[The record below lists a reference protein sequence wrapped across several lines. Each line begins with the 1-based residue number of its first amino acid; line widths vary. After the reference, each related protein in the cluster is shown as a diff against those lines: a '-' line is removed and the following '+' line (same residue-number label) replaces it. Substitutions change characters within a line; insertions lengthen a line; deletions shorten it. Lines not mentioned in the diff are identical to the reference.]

1 MKFPKEYLEE
11 IKQRIKV
18 SDIVG
23 ASVQL
28 KRRGREFIGLSPFSK
43 EKSPSF
49 TINDEKGFYHCFSSG
64 EHGNIFDFLVKVE
77 KLNFGDAVR
86 KLAAK
91 AGMPAFKFTKENIEV
106 ENKRKKYDEILTIAL
121 QHYQKNFSEND
132 SVKKY
137 AHGRGLTQEILSTF
151 KIGYSGE
158 YGLNVSLFSGF
169 NQKELIESG
178 VFFHDEKNNKL
189 IDRFKNRL
197 IFPIFDY
204 NNKVIGFGGR
214 ALSQNYLAKYINSP
228 ETEFFKKGFNLYNL
242 NNAKNENKQSGIVF
256 VVEGYMDAISL
267 YQAGFKNVVAT
278 LGTAMTESHLNLVW
292 RYFNDPVVCFD
303 GDRSGQ
309 NAAHKISEKLIAYMK
324 PNYSLSFLILPNGFD
339 PDSFVR
345 KNGRNNF
352 ESLLDQKIDI
362 GNFIFENNLQDLQSE
377 QPEER
382 AGFEKK
388 IMDLCLLIQDSTV
401 KKHYISFFKN
411 KIFEQFSSR
420 KAKNLKP
427 LNKTKELTRK
437 ITRYSSFELKEFSLM
452 YFFLN
457 NIQILKNQ
465 SEKLSIINFHNKN
478 LEELKKVLINILE
491 KIETFKE
498 FNLLKHLEENN
509 FGPIIKDINE
519 FSSIKGISENLNEE
533 KFDNFLNDLIEQ
545 VNNLKLE
552 SKLKDAEE
560 SLSKNMNEAQ
570 YNELLSLKD
579 QIVASKKV

>member
-121 QHYQKNFSEND
+121 QNYQKNFFENQF
-132 SVKKY
+132 VKKY
-137 AHGRGLTQEILSTF
+137 ALDRGLTEEILSIF

-158 YGLNVSLFSGF
+158 YGLNVSLFSNF

-214 ALSQNYLAKYINSP
+214 ALGQNYLAKYINSP

-242 NNAKNENKQSGIVF
+242 NNAKSENKQSGIIF

-309 NAAHKISEKLIAYMK
+309 NAAQKISEKLIAFMK
-324 PNYSLSFLILPNGFD
+324 PGYSLSFLILPNGFD
-339 PDSFVR
+339 PDSFIR
-345 KNGRNNF
+345 KNGKNNF

-362 GNFIFENNLQDLQSE
+362 GNFIFENNLQNLQST

-388 IMDLCLLIQDSTV
+388 LIDTCLLIQDSTV
-401 KKHYISFFKN
+401 KKYYVSFFKN
-411 KIFEQFSSR
+411 KIFEQFSN
-420 KAKNLKP
+420 KKNKNIKP

-452 YFFLN
+452 YLFLN
-457 NIQILKNQ
+457 NFAILRNQ
-465 SEKLSIINFHNKN
+465 FEKVSLINFHNKN
-478 LEELKKVLINILE
+478 LEELRKVLINILG
-491 KIETFKE
+491 KVQTFKD
-498 FNLLKHLEENN
+498 FNLLKYLEENN
-509 FGPIIKDINE
+509 FGQVIKDINE
-519 FSSIKGISENLNEE
+519 FSSIKGISENLNDE
-533 KFDNFLNDLIEQ
+533 KFDNFLKDLIEQ
-545 VNNLKLE
+545 VNNLKLQ
-552 SKLKDAEE
+552 SKLQDAEE
-560 SLSKNMNEAQ
+560 SLSKNMNEAH

>member
-11 IKQRIKV
+11 IKQRVKV
-18 SDIVG
+18 SDVVG
-23 ASVQL
+23 ATVQL
-28 KRRGREFIGLSPFSK
+28 KRRGKEFVGLSPFST
-43 EKSPSF
+43 EKTPSF

-121 QHYQKNFSEND
+121 QNYQKNFFENQF
-132 SVKKY
+132 VKKY
-137 AHGRGLTQEILSTF
+137 ALDRGLTEEILSIF

-158 YGLNVSLFSGF
+158 YGLNVSLFSNF

-214 ALSQNYLAKYINSP
+214 ALGQNYLAKYINSP

-242 NNAKNENKQSGIVF
+242 NNAKSENKQSGIIF

-267 YQAGFKNVVAT
+267 YQSGFKNVVAT

-309 NAAHKISEKLIAYMK
+309 NAAQKISEKLIAFMK
-324 PNYSLSFLILPNGFD
+324 PGYSLSFLILPNGFD
-339 PDSFVR
+339 PDSFIR
-345 KNGRNNF
+345 KNGKNNF

-362 GNFIFENNLQDLQSE
+362 GNFIFENNLQNLQST

-388 IMDLCLLIQDSTV
+388 LIDTCLLIQDSTV
-401 KKHYISFFKN
+401 KKYYVSFFKN
-411 KIFEQFSSR
+411 KIFEQFSNR
-420 KAKNLKP
+420 KNKNIKP

-452 YFFLN
+452 YLFLN
-457 NIQILKNQ
+457 NFAILRNQ
-465 SEKLSIINFHNKN
+465 FEKVSLINFHNKN
-478 LEELKKVLINILE
+478 LEELRKVLINILG
-491 KIETFKE
+491 KIQTFKD

-509 FGPIIKDINE
+509 FGQVIKDINE
-519 FSSIKGISENLNEE
+519 FSSIKGISENLNDE
-533 KFDNFLNDLIEQ
+533 KFDNFLKDLIEQ
-545 VNNLKLE
+545 VNNLKLQ
-552 SKLKDAEE
+552 SKLHDAEE
-560 SLSKNMNEAQ
+560 SLSKNMNEAH

>member
-11 IKQRIKV
+11 IKQRVKV
-18 SDIVG
+18 SDVVG
-23 ASVQL
+23 AAVQL
-28 KRRGREFIGLSPFSK
+28 KRRGKEFVGLSPFST
-43 EKSPSF
+43 EKTPSF

-121 QHYQKNFSEND
+121 QNYQKNFFENQF
-132 SVKKY
+132 VKKY
-137 AHGRGLTQEILSTF
+137 ALDRGLTEEILSIF

-158 YGLNVSLFSGF
+158 YGLNVSLFSNF

-214 ALSQNYLAKYINSP
+214 ALGQNYLAKYINSP

-242 NNAKNENKQSGIVF
+242 NNAKSENKQSGIIF

-309 NAAHKISEKLIAYMK
+309 NAAQKISEKLIAFMK
-324 PNYSLSFLILPNGFD
+324 PGYSLSFLILPNGFD
-339 PDSFVR
+339 PDSFIR
-345 KNGRNNF
+345 KNGKNNF

-362 GNFIFENNLQDLQSE
+362 GNFIFENNLQNLQST

-388 IMDLCLLIQDSTV
+388 LIDTCVLIQDSTV
-401 KKHYISFFKN
+401 KKYYISFFKN
-411 KIFEQFSSR
+411 KIFEQFSNR
-420 KAKNLKP
+420 KNKNIKP

-452 YFFLN
+452 YLFLN
-457 NIQILKNQ
+457 NFVILRNHFDKV
-465 SEKLSIINFHNKN
+465 SLINFHNKN
-478 LEELKKVLINILE
+478 LEELRKVLINILG
-491 KIETFKE
+491 KIQTFKD

-509 FGPIIKDINE
+509 FGQVIKDINE
-519 FSSIKGISENLNEE
+519 FSSIKGISENLNDE
-533 KFDNFLNDLIEQ
+533 KFDNFLKDLIEQ
-545 VNNLKLE
+545 VNNLKLQ
-552 SKLKDAEE
+552 SKLHDAEE
-560 SLSKNMNEAQ
+560 SLSKNMNEAH

>member
-11 IKQRIKV
+11 IKQRVKV
-18 SDIVG
+18 SDVVG
-23 ASVQL
+23 AAVQL
-28 KRRGREFIGLSPFSK
+28 KRRGKEFVGLSPFST
-43 EKSPSF
+43 EKTPSF

-121 QHYQKNFSEND
+121 QNYQKNFFENQF
-132 SVKKY
+132 VKKY
-137 AHGRGLTQEILSTF
+137 ALDRGLTEEILSIF

-158 YGLNVSLFSGF
+158 YGLNVSLFSNF

-214 ALSQNYLAKYINSP
+214 ALGQNYLAKYINSP

-242 NNAKNENKQSGIVF
+242 NNAKSENKQSGIIF

-309 NAAHKISEKLIAYMK
+309 NAAQKISEKLIAFMK
-324 PNYSLSFLILPNGFD
+324 PGYSLSFLILPNGFD
-339 PDSFVR
+339 PDSFIR
-345 KNGRNNF
+345 KNGKNNF

-362 GNFIFENNLQDLQSE
+362 GNFIFENNLQNLQST

-388 IMDLCLLIQDSTV
+388 LIDTCLLIQDSTV
-401 KKHYISFFKN
+401 KKYYVSFFKN
-411 KIFEQFSSR
+411 KIFEQFSNR
-420 KAKNLKP
+420 KNKNIKP

-452 YFFLN
+452 YLFLN
-457 NIQILKNQ
+457 NFAILRNQ
-465 SEKLSIINFHNKN
+465 FEKVSLINFHNKN
-478 LEELKKVLINILE
+478 LEELRKVLINILG
-491 KIETFKE
+491 KIQTFKD

-509 FGPIIKDINE
+509 FGQVIKDINE
-519 FSSIKGISENLNEE
+519 FSSIKGISENLNDE
-533 KFDNFLNDLIEQ
+533 KFDNFLKDLIEQ
-545 VNNLKLE
+545 VNNLKLQ
-552 SKLKDAEE
+552 SKLHDAEE
-560 SLSKNMNEAQ
+560 SLSKNMNEAH

>member
-28 KRRGREFIGLSPFSK
+28 KRRGREFVGLSPFSK
-43 EKSPSF
+43 EKTPSF

-158 YGLNVSLFSGF
+158 YGLNVSMFSGF

-362 GNFIFENNLQDLQSE
+362 GNFIFENNLQELQSE

-452 YFFLN
+452 YLFLN

-509 FGPIIKDINE
+509 FGQIIKDINE

>member
-23 ASVQL
+23 ATVQL
-28 KRRGREFIGLSPFSK
+28 KRRGREYVGLSPFSK
-43 EKSPSF
+43 EKTPSF

-106 ENKRKKYDEILTIAL
+106 ENKRKKYDEILTVAL
-121 QHYQKNFSEND
+121 QNYQKNFSENE
-132 SVKKY
+132 SVRKY
-137 AHGRGLTQEILSTF
+137 ALSRGLTQEILSFF

-158 YGLNVSLFSGF
+158 YGLNLSLFGNF

-178 VFFHDEKNNKL
+178 IFFYDEKNNKL

-242 NNAKNENKQSGIVF
+242 NNAKNQNKQSGIVF
-256 VVEGYMDAISL
+256 VVEGYMDVISL

-278 LGTAMTESHLNLVW
+278 LGTAMTESHLNLIW
-292 RYFNDPVVCFD
+292 RYFNDPIVCFD

-345 KNGRNNF
+345 KNGKNAF

-362 GNFIFENNLQDLQSE
+362 GNFIFENNLQDLKSAL
-377 QPEER
+377 PEER

-401 KKHYISFFKN
+401 KKHYVSFFKN
-411 KIFEQFSSR
+411 KIFEQFSNR
-420 KAKNLKP
+420 KIKNLKP

-452 YFFLN
+452 YLFLN

-465 SEKLSIINFHNKN
+465 SKKFSLINFHNKN
-478 LEELKKVLINILE
+478 LEELKKVLLNILE

-509 FGPIIKDINE
+509 FGQIINDINE

-533 KFDNFLNDLIEQ
+533 KFDNFLEDLIEQ

>member
-28 KRRGREFIGLSPFSK
+28 KRRGREFVGLSPFSK
-43 EKSPSF
+43 EKTPSF

-420 KAKNLKP
+420 KVKNLKP

>member
-28 KRRGREFIGLSPFSK
+28 KRRGREFVGLSPFSK
-43 EKSPSF
+43 EKTPSF

-178 VFFHDEKNNKL
+178 LFFHDEKNNKL

-309 NAAHKISEKLIAYMK
+309 NAAHKISEKLIAHMK

>member
-23 ASVQL
+23 ATVQL
-28 KRRGREFIGLSPFSK
+28 KRRGREYVGLSPFSK
-43 EKSPSF
+43 EKTPSF

-121 QHYQKNFSEND
+121 QNYQKNFSENE
-132 SVKKY
+132 SVRKY
-137 AHGRGLTQEILSTF
+137 ALSRGLKQEILSFF

-158 YGLNVSLFSGF
+158 YGLNLSLFGNF

-178 VFFHDEKNNKL
+178 IFFYDEKNNKL

-242 NNAKNENKQSGIVF
+242 NNAKNQNKQNGIVF

-278 LGTAMTESHLNLVW
+278 LGTAMTESHLNLIW
-292 RYFNDPVVCFD
+292 RYFNDPIVCFD

-345 KNGRNNF
+345 KNGKNAF

-362 GNFIFENNLQDLQSE
+362 GNFIFENNLQDLKSAL
-377 QPEER
+377 PEER

-401 KKHYISFFKN
+401 KKHYVSFFKN
-411 KIFEQFSSR
+411 KIFEQFSNR
-420 KAKNLKP
+420 KIKNLKP

-452 YFFLN
+452 YLFLN

-465 SEKLSIINFHNKN
+465 SKKFSLINFHNKN
-478 LEELKKVLINILE
+478 LEELKKVLLNILE

-498 FNLLKHLEENN
+498 FNLLKHLEDNN
-509 FGPIIKDINE
+509 FSQIIDDINE

-533 KFDNFLNDLIEQ
+533 KFDNFLEDLIEQ

>member
-28 KRRGREFIGLSPFSK
+28 KRRGREFVGLSPFSK
-43 EKSPSF
+43 EKTPSF

-411 KIFEQFSSR
+411 KILEQFSS
-420 KAKNLKP
+420 KKTKNLKP

-509 FGPIIKDINE
+509 FGQIIKDINE

>member
-23 ASVQL
+23 ATVQL
-28 KRRGREFIGLSPFSK
+28 KRRGREYVGLSPFSK
-43 EKSPSF
+43 EKTPSF

-121 QHYQKNFSEND
+121 QNYQKNFSENE
-132 SVKKY
+132 SVRKY
-137 AHGRGLTQEILSTF
+137 ALSRGLTQEILSFF

-158 YGLNVSLFSGF
+158 YGLNLSLFGNF

-178 VFFHDEKNNKL
+178 IFFYDEKNNKL

-242 NNAKNENKQSGIVF
+242 NNAKNQNKQSGIVF
-256 VVEGYMDAISL
+256 VVEGYMDVISL

-278 LGTAMTESHLNLVW
+278 LGTAMTESHLNLIW
-292 RYFNDPVVCFD
+292 RYFNDPIVCFD

-345 KNGRNNF
+345 KNGKNAF

-362 GNFIFENNLQDLQSE
+362 GNFIFENNLQDLKSAL
-377 QPEER
+377 PEER

-401 KKHYISFFKN
+401 KKHYVSFFKN
-411 KIFEQFSSR
+411 KIFEQFSNR
-420 KAKNLKP
+420 KIKNLKP

-452 YFFLN
+452 YLLLN

-465 SEKLSIINFHNKN
+465 SKKFSLINFHNKN
-478 LEELKKVLINILE
+478 LEELKKVLLNILE

-498 FNLLKHLEENN
+498 FNLLNHLEENN
-509 FGPIIKDINE
+509 FSQIINDINE

-533 KFDNFLNDLIEQ
+533 KFDNFLEDLIEQ

>member
-11 IKQRIKV
+11 IKQRVKV
-18 SDIVG
+18 SDVVG
-23 ASVQL
+23 ATVQL
-28 KRRGREFIGLSPFSK
+28 KRRGKEFVGLSPFST
-43 EKSPSF
+43 EKTPSF

-121 QHYQKNFSEND
+121 QNYQKNFFENQF
-132 SVKKY
+132 VKKY
-137 AHGRGLTQEILSTF
+137 ALDRGLTEEILSIF

-158 YGLNVSLFSGF
+158 YGLNVSLFSNF

-214 ALSQNYLAKYINSP
+214 ALGQNYLAKYINSP

-242 NNAKNENKQSGIVF
+242 NNAKSENKQSGIIF

-309 NAAHKISEKLIAYMK
+309 NAAQKISEKLIAFMK
-324 PNYSLSFLILPNGFD
+324 PGYSLSFLILPNGFD
-339 PDSFVR
+339 PDSFIR
-345 KNGRNNF
+345 KNGKNNF

-362 GNFIFENNLQDLQSE
+362 GNFIFENNLQNLQST

-388 IMDLCLLIQDSTV
+388 LIDTCLLIQDSTV
-401 KKHYISFFKN
+401 KKYYVSFFKN
-411 KIFEQFSSR
+411 KIFEQFSNR
-420 KAKNLKP
+420 KNKNIKP

-452 YFFLN
+452 YLFLN
-457 NIQILKNQ
+457 NFTILRNQ
-465 SEKLSIINFHNKN
+465 FEKVSLINFHNKN
-478 LEELKKVLINILE
+478 LEELRKVLINILG
-491 KIETFKE
+491 KVQTFKD

-509 FGPIIKDINE
+509 FGQVIKDINE
-519 FSSIKGISENLNEE
+519 FSSIKGISENLNDE
-533 KFDNFLNDLIEQ
+533 KFDNFLKDLIEQ
-545 VNNLKLE
+545 VNNLKLQ
-552 SKLKDAEE
+552 SKLYDAEE
-560 SLSKNMNEAQ
+560 SLSKNMNEAH

>member
-23 ASVQL
+23 ATVQL
-28 KRRGREFIGLSPFSK
+28 KRRGREYVGLSPFSK
-43 EKSPSF
+43 EKTPSF

-121 QHYQKNFSEND
+121 QNYQKNFSENE
-132 SVKKY
+132 SVRKY
-137 AHGRGLTQEILSTF
+137 ALSRGLKQEILSFF

-158 YGLNVSLFSGF
+158 YGLNLSLFGNF

-178 VFFHDEKNNKL
+178 IFFYDEKNNKL

-242 NNAKNENKQSGIVF
+242 NNAKNQNKQSGIVF
-256 VVEGYMDAISL
+256 VVEGYMDVISL

-278 LGTAMTESHLNLVW
+278 LGTAMTESHLNLIW
-292 RYFNDPVVCFD
+292 RYFNDPIVCFD

-345 KNGRNNF
+345 KNGKNAF

-362 GNFIFENNLQDLQSE
+362 GNFIFENNLQDLKSAL
-377 QPEER
+377 PEER

-401 KKHYISFFKN
+401 KKHYVSFFKN
-411 KIFEQFSSR
+411 KIFEQFSNR
-420 KAKNLKP
+420 KIKNLKP

-452 YFFLN
+452 YLFLN

-465 SEKLSIINFHNKN
+465 SKKFSLINFHNKN
-478 LEELKKVLINILE
+478 LEELKKVLLNILE

-509 FGPIIKDINE
+509 FSQIINDINE

-533 KFDNFLNDLIEQ
+533 KFDNFLEDLIEQ

>member
-23 ASVQL
+23 ATVQL
-28 KRRGREFIGLSPFSK
+28 KRRGREYVGLSPFSK
-43 EKSPSF
+43 EKTPSF

-121 QHYQKNFSEND
+121 QNYQKNFSENE
-132 SVKKY
+132 SVRKY
-137 AHGRGLTQEILSTF
+137 ALSRGLKQEILSFF

-158 YGLNVSLFSGF
+158 YGLNLSLFGNF

-178 VFFHDEKNNKL
+178 IFFYDEKNNKL

-242 NNAKNENKQSGIVF
+242 NNAKNQNKQSGIVF
-256 VVEGYMDAISL
+256 VVEGYMDVISL

-278 LGTAMTESHLNLVW
+278 LGTAMTESHLNLIW
-292 RYFNDPVVCFD
+292 RYFNDPIVCFD

-345 KNGRNNF
+345 KNGKNAF

-362 GNFIFENNLQDLQSE
+362 GNFIFENNLQDLKSAL
-377 QPEER
+377 PEER

-401 KKHYISFFKN
+401 KKHYVSFFKN
-411 KIFEQFSSR
+411 KIFEQFSNR
-420 KAKNLKP
+420 KIKNLKP

-452 YFFLN
+452 YLFLN

-465 SEKLSIINFHNKN
+465 SKKFSLINFHNKN
-478 LEELKKVLINILE
+478 LEELKKVLLNILE

-498 FNLLKHLEENN
+498 FNLLKHLEDNN
-509 FGPIIKDINE
+509 FSQIIDDINE

-533 KFDNFLNDLIEQ
+533 KFDNFLEDLIEQ

>member
-11 IKQRIKV
+11 IKQRVKV
-18 SDIVG
+18 SDVVG
-23 ASVQL
+23 AAVQL
-28 KRRGREFIGLSPFSK
+28 KRRGKEFVGLSPFST
-43 EKSPSF
+43 EKTPSF

-121 QHYQKNFSEND
+121 QNYQKNFFENQF
-132 SVKKY
+132 VKKY
-137 AHGRGLTQEILSTF
+137 ALDRGLTEEILSIF

-158 YGLNVSLFSGF
+158 YGLNVSLFSNF

-214 ALSQNYLAKYINSP
+214 ALGQNYLAKYINSP

-242 NNAKNENKQSGIVF
+242 NNAKSENKQSGIIF

-267 YQAGFKNVVAT
+267 YQSGFKNVVAT

-309 NAAHKISEKLIAYMK
+309 NAAQKISEKLIAFMK
-324 PNYSLSFLILPNGFD
+324 PGYSLSFLILPNGFD
-339 PDSFVR
+339 PDSFIR
-345 KNGRNNF
+345 KNGKNNF
-352 ESLLDQKIDI
+352 ENLLDQKIDI
-362 GNFIFENNLQDLQSE
+362 GNFIFENNLQNLQST

-388 IMDLCLLIQDSTV
+388 LIDTCLLIQDSTV
-401 KKHYISFFKN
+401 KKYYVSFFKN
-411 KIFEQFSSR
+411 KIFEQFSNR
-420 KAKNLKP
+420 KNKNIKP

-452 YFFLN
+452 YLFLN
-457 NIQILKNQ
+457 NFAILRNYF
-465 SEKLSIINFHNKN
+465 EKVSLINFHNKN
-478 LEELKKVLINILE
+478 LEELRKVLINILG
-491 KIETFKE
+491 KVQTFKD

-509 FGPIIKDINE
+509 FGQVIKDTNE
-519 FSSIKGISENLNEE
+519 FSSIKGISENLNDE
-533 KFDNFLNDLIEQ
+533 KFDNFLKDLIEQ
-545 VNNLKLE
+545 VNNLKLQ
-552 SKLKDAEE
+552 SKLHDAEE
-560 SLSKNMNEAQ
+560 SLSKNMNEAH

>member
-23 ASVQL
+23 ATVQL
-28 KRRGREFIGLSPFSK
+28 KRRGREYVGLSPFSK
-43 EKSPSF
+43 EKTPSF

-121 QHYQKNFSEND
+121 QNYQKNFSENE
-132 SVKKY
+132 SVRKY
-137 AHGRGLTQEILSTF
+137 ALSRGLTQEILSFF

-158 YGLNVSLFSGF
+158 YGLNLSLFGNF

-178 VFFHDEKNNKL
+178 IFFYDEKNNKL

-242 NNAKNENKQSGIVF
+242 NNAKNQNKQSGIVF
-256 VVEGYMDAISL
+256 VVEGYMDVISL

-278 LGTAMTESHLNLVW
+278 LGTAMTESHLNLIW
-292 RYFNDPVVCFD
+292 RYFNDPIVCFD

-345 KNGRNNF
+345 KNGKNNF

-362 GNFIFENNLQDLQSE
+362 GNFIFENNLQDLKSAL
-377 QPEER
+377 PEER

-401 KKHYISFFKN
+401 KKHYVSFFKN
-411 KIFEQFSSR
+411 KIFEQFSNR
-420 KAKNLKP
+420 KIKNLKP

-452 YFFLN
+452 YLFLN

-465 SEKLSIINFHNKN
+465 SKKFSLINFHNKN
-478 LEELKKVLINILE
+478 LEELKKVLLNILE

-509 FGPIIKDINE
+509 FSQIINDINE

-533 KFDNFLNDLIEQ
+533 KFDKFLEDLIEQ

>member
-11 IKQRIKV
+11 IKQRVKV
-18 SDIVG
+18 SDVVG
-23 ASVQL
+23 AAVQL
-28 KRRGREFIGLSPFSK
+28 KRRGKEFVGLSPFST
-43 EKSPSF
+43 EKTPSF

-91 AGMPAFKFTKENIEV
+91 AGMPVFKFTKENIEV

-121 QHYQKNFSEND
+121 QNYQKNFFENQF
-132 SVKKY
+132 VKKY
-137 AHGRGLTQEILSTF
+137 ALDRGLTEEILSIF

-158 YGLNVSLFSGF
+158 YGLNVSLFSNF

-214 ALSQNYLAKYINSP
+214 ALGQNYLAKYINSP

-242 NNAKNENKQSGIVF
+242 NNAKSENKQSGIIF

-309 NAAHKISEKLIAYMK
+309 NAAQKISEKLIAFMK
-324 PNYSLSFLILPNGFD
+324 PGYSLSFLILPNGFD
-339 PDSFVR
+339 PDSFIR
-345 KNGRNNF
+345 KNGKNNF

-362 GNFIFENNLQDLQSE
+362 GNFIFENNLQNLQST

-388 IMDLCLLIQDSTV
+388 LIDTCLLIQDSTV
-401 KKHYISFFKN
+401 KKYYVSFFKN
-411 KIFEQFSSR
+411 KIFEQFSNR
-420 KAKNLKP
+420 KNKNIKP

-452 YFFLN
+452 YLFLN
-457 NIQILKNQ
+457 NFTILRNQ
-465 SEKLSIINFHNKN
+465 FEKVSLINFHNKN
-478 LEELKKVLINILE
+478 LEELRTVLINILG
-491 KIETFKE
+491 KIQTFKD

-509 FGPIIKDINE
+509 FGHVIKDINE
-519 FSSIKGISENLNEE
+519 FSSIKGISENLNDE
-533 KFDNFLNDLIEQ
+533 KFDNFLKDLIEQ
-545 VNNLKLE
+545 VNNLKLQ
-552 SKLKDAEE
+552 SKLHDAEE
-560 SLSKNMNEAQ
+560 SLSKNMNEAH

>member
-23 ASVQL
+23 ATVQL
-28 KRRGREFIGLSPFSK
+28 KRRGREYVGLSPFSK
-43 EKSPSF
+43 EKTPSF

-106 ENKRKKYDEILTIAL
+106 ENKRKKYDEILTVAL
-121 QHYQKNFSEND
+121 QNYQKNFSENE
-132 SVKKY
+132 SVRKY
-137 AHGRGLTQEILSTF
+137 ALSRGLTQEILSFF

-158 YGLNVSLFSGF
+158 NGLNLSLFGNF

-178 VFFHDEKNNKL
+178 IFFYDEKNNKL

-242 NNAKNENKQSGIVF
+242 NNAKNQNKQSGIVF
-256 VVEGYMDAISL
+256 VVEGYMDVISL

-278 LGTAMTESHLNLVW
+278 LGTAMTESHLNLIW
-292 RYFNDPVVCFD
+292 RYFNDPIVCFD

-345 KNGRNNF
+345 KNGKNAF

-362 GNFIFENNLQDLQSE
+362 GNFIFENNLQDLKSAL
-377 QPEER
+377 PEER

-401 KKHYISFFKN
+401 KKHYVSFFKN
-411 KIFEQFSSR
+411 KIFEQFSNR
-420 KAKNLKP
+420 KIKNLKP

-452 YFFLN
+452 YLFLN

-465 SEKLSIINFHNKN
+465 SKKFSLINFHNKN
-478 LEELKKVLINILE
+478 LEELKKVLLNILE

-509 FGPIIKDINE
+509 FSQIINDINE

-533 KFDNFLNDLIEQ
+533 KFDNFLEDLIEQ

>member
-23 ASVQL
+23 SSVQL
-28 KRRGREFIGLSPFSK
+28 KRRGREFVGLSPFSK
-43 EKSPSF
+43 EKTPSF

-452 YFFLN
+452 YLFLN
-457 NIQILKNQ
+457 NIQILKDQ

-509 FGPIIKDINE
+509 FGQIIKDINE

-533 KFDNFLNDLIEQ
+533 KFNNFLNDLIEQ

>member
-11 IKQRIKV
+11 IKQRVKV
-18 SDIVG
+18 SDVVG
-23 ASVQL
+23 ATVQL
-28 KRRGREFIGLSPFSK
+28 KRRGKEFVGLSPFST
-43 EKSPSF
+43 EKTPSF

-106 ENKRKKYDEILTIAL
+106 ENKRKKYDEILKIAL
-121 QHYQKNFSEND
+121 QNYQKNFFENQF
-132 SVKKY
+132 VKKY
-137 AHGRGLTQEILSTF
+137 ALDRGLTEEILSIF

-158 YGLNVSLFSGF
+158 YGLNVSLFSNF

-189 IDRFKNRL
+189 INRFKNRL

-214 ALSQNYLAKYINSP
+214 ALGQNYLAKYINSP

-242 NNAKNENKQSGIVF
+242 NNAKSENKQSGIIF

-278 LGTAMTESHLNLVW
+278 LGTAMTETHLNLVW

-309 NAAHKISEKLIAYMK
+309 NAAQKISEKLIAFMK
-324 PNYSLSFLILPNGFD
+324 PGYSLSFLILPNGFD
-339 PDSFVR
+339 PDSFIK
-345 KNGRNNF
+345 KNGKNNF

-362 GNFIFENNLQDLQSE
+362 GNFIFENNLQNLQST

-388 IMDLCLLIQDSTV
+388 LIDTCLLIQDSTV
-401 KKHYISFFKN
+401 KKYYVSFFKN
-411 KIFEQFSSR
+411 KIFEQFSNR
-420 KAKNLKP
+420 KNKNIKP

-452 YFFLN
+452 YLFLN
-457 NIQILKNQ
+457 NFAILRNQ
-465 SEKLSIINFHNKN
+465 FEKVSLINFHNKN
-478 LEELKKVLINILE
+478 LEELRKVLINILG
-491 KIETFKE
+491 KIQTFKD

-509 FGPIIKDINE
+509 FGQVIKDINE
-519 FSSIKGISENLNEE
+519 FSSIKGISENLNDE
-533 KFDNFLNDLIEQ
+533 KFDNFLKDLIEQ
-545 VNNLKLE
+545 VNNLKLQ
-552 SKLKDAEE
+552 SKLHDAEE
-560 SLSKNMNEAQ
+560 SLSKNMNEAH

>member
-23 ASVQL
+23 ATVQL
-28 KRRGREFIGLSPFSK
+28 KRRGREYVGLSPFSK
-43 EKSPSF
+43 EKTPSF

-91 AGMPAFKFTKENIEV
+91 AGMPAFRFTKENIEV

-121 QHYQKNFSEND
+121 QNYQKNFSENE
-132 SVKKY
+132 SVRKY
-137 AHGRGLTQEILSTF
+137 ALSRGLTQEILSFF

-158 YGLNVSLFSGF
+158 YGLNLSLFGNF

-178 VFFHDEKNNKL
+178 IFFYDEKNNKL

-242 NNAKNENKQSGIVF
+242 NNAKNQNKQSGIVF
-256 VVEGYMDAISL
+256 VVEGYMDVISL

-278 LGTAMTESHLNLVW
+278 LGTAMTESHLNLIW
-292 RYFNDPVVCFD
+292 RYFNDPIVCFD

-345 KNGRNNF
+345 KNGKNNF

-362 GNFIFENNLQDLQSE
+362 GNFIFENNLQDLKSAL
-377 QPEER
+377 PEER

-401 KKHYISFFKN
+401 KKHYVSFFKN
-411 KIFEQFSSR
+411 KIFEQFSNR
-420 KAKNLKP
+420 KIKNLKP

-452 YFFLN
+452 YLFLN

-465 SEKLSIINFHNKN
+465 SKKFSLINFHNKN
-478 LEELKKVLINILE
+478 LEELKKVLLNILE

-509 FGPIIKDINE
+509 FSQIINDINE

-533 KFDNFLNDLIEQ
+533 KFDNFLEDLIEQ

>member
-28 KRRGREFIGLSPFSK
+28 KRRGREFVGLSPFSK
-43 EKSPSF
+43 EKTPSF

-452 YFFLN
+452 YLFLN
-457 NIQILKNQ
+457 NIEILKNQ

-509 FGPIIKDINE
+509 FGQIIKDINE

>member
-11 IKQRIKV
+11 IKQRVKV
-18 SDIVG
+18 SDVVG
-23 ASVQL
+23 AAVQL
-28 KRRGREFIGLSPFSK
+28 KRRGKEFVGLSPFST
-43 EKSPSF
+43 EKTPSF

-121 QHYQKNFSEND
+121 QNYQKNFFENQF
-132 SVKKY
+132 VKKY
-137 AHGRGLTQEILSTF
+137 ALDRGLTEEILSIF

-158 YGLNVSLFSGF
+158 YGLNVSLFSNF

-214 ALSQNYLAKYINSP
+214 ALGQNYLAKYINSP

-242 NNAKNENKQSGIVF
+242 NNAKSENKQSGIIF

-309 NAAHKISEKLIAYMK
+309 NAAQKISEKLIAFMK
-324 PNYSLSFLILPNGFD
+324 PGYSLSFLILPNGFD
-339 PDSFVR
+339 PDSFIR
-345 KNGRNNF
+345 KNGKNNF

-362 GNFIFENNLQDLQSE
+362 GNFIFENNLQNLQST

-388 IMDLCLLIQDSTV
+388 LIDTCLSIQDSTV
-401 KKHYISFFKN
+401 KKYYVSFFKN
-411 KIFEQFSSR
+411 KIFEQFSNR
-420 KAKNLKP
+420 KNKNIKP

-452 YFFLN
+452 YLFLN
-457 NIQILKNQ
+457 NFTILRNQ
-465 SEKLSIINFHNKN
+465 FEKVSLINFHNKN
-478 LEELKKVLINILE
+478 LEELRKVLINILG
-491 KIETFKE
+491 KIQTFKD

-509 FGPIIKDINE
+509 FGQVIKDINE
-519 FSSIKGISENLNEE
+519 FSSIKGISENLNDE
-533 KFDNFLNDLIEQ
+533 KFDNFLKDLIEQ
-545 VNNLKLE
+545 VNNLKLQ
-552 SKLKDAEE
+552 SKLHDAEE
-560 SLSKNMNEAQ
+560 SLSKNMNEAH

>member
-11 IKQRIKV
+11 IKQRVKV
-18 SDIVG
+18 SDVVG
-23 ASVQL
+23 AAVQL
-28 KRRGREFIGLSPFSK
+28 KRRGKEFVGLSPFST
-43 EKSPSF
+43 EKTPSF

-121 QHYQKNFSEND
+121 QNYQKNFFENQF
-132 SVKKY
+132 VKKY
-137 AHGRGLTQEILSTF
+137 ALDRGLTEEILSIF

-158 YGLNVSLFSGF
+158 YGLNVSLFSNF

-214 ALSQNYLAKYINSP
+214 ALGQNYLAKYINSP

-242 NNAKNENKQSGIVF
+242 NNAKSENKQSGIIF

-309 NAAHKISEKLIAYMK
+309 NAAQKISEKLIAFMK
-324 PNYSLSFLILPNGFD
+324 PGYSLSFLILPNGFD
-339 PDSFVR
+339 PDSFIR
-345 KNGRNNF
+345 KNGKNNF

-362 GNFIFENNLQDLQSE
+362 GNFIFENNLQNLQST

-388 IMDLCLLIQDSTV
+388 LIDTCLLIQDSTV
-401 KKHYISFFKN
+401 KKYYVSFFKN
-411 KIFEQFSSR
+411 KIFEQFSNR
-420 KAKNLKP
+420 KNKNIKP

-452 YFFLN
+452 YLFLN
-457 NIQILKNQ
+457 NFTILRNQ
-465 SEKLSIINFHNKN
+465 FEKVSLINFHNKN
-478 LEELKKVLINILE
+478 LEELRKVLINILG
-491 KIETFKE
+491 KIQTFKD

-509 FGPIIKDINE
+509 FGQVIKDINE
-519 FSSIKGISENLNEE
+519 FSSIKGISENLNDE
-533 KFDNFLNDLIEQ
+533 KFDNFLKDLIEQ
-545 VNNLKLE
+545 VNNLKLQ
-552 SKLKDAEE
+552 SKLQDAEE
-560 SLSKNMNEAQ
+560 SLSKNMNEAH

>member
-11 IKQRIKV
+11 IKQRVKV
-18 SDIVG
+18 SDIAG
-23 ASVQL
+23 ATVQL
-28 KRRGREFIGLSPFSK
+28 KRRGREFVGLSPFSK
-43 EKSPSF
+43 EKTPSF

-91 AGMPAFKFTKENIEV
+91 AGMPVFKFTKENIEV

-121 QHYQKNFSEND
+121 QYYQKNFFENEV
-132 SVKKY
+132 VKKY
-137 AHGRGLTQEILSTF
+137 AFDRGLTQEILSTF
-151 KIGYSGE
+151 KIGYSGD
-158 YGLNVSLFSGF
+158 YGLNVSLFSNF

-178 VFFHDEKNNKL
+178 VFFYDEKNNKL
-189 IDRFKNRL
+189 VDRFKNRL
-197 IFPIFDY
+197 MFPIFDY

-214 ALSQNYLAKYINSP
+214 ALGQNYLAKYINSP

-242 NNAKNENKQSGIVF
+242 NNAKTENKQSSIVF

-309 NAAHKISEKLIAYMK
+309 NAAQKISEKLIAYMK
-324 PNYSLSFLILPNGFD
+324 PNYSLSFLILPKGLD
-339 PDSFVR
+339 PDSFIR

-352 ESLLDQKIDI
+352 EILQDQKIDI
-362 GNFIFENNLQDLQSE
+362 GNFIFENNLQSLQSI

-388 IMDLCLLIQDSTV
+388 LMDTCLLIQDSTV
-401 KKHYISFFKN
+401 KKYYVSFFKSR
-411 KIFEQFSSR
+411 IFEQFSN
-420 KAKNLKP
+420 KKNKNIKP

-452 YFFLN
+452 YLFLN
-457 NIQILKNQ
+457 NFLILRNQ
-465 SEKLSIINFHNKN
+465 FDKLSSINFHNKN
-478 LEELKKVLINILE
+478 LEELRKVLINILE
-491 KIETFKE
+491 KIETFKD

-509 FGPIIKDINE
+509 FSQIIKDINE
-519 FSSIKGISENLNEE
+519 FSFIKGISENLNDE
-533 KFDNFLNDLIEQ
+533 KFNNFLNDLIEQ
-545 VNNLKLE
+545 VNNLKLQ
-552 SKLKDAEE
+552 SKLNEAEE
-560 SLSKNMNEAQ
+560 SLSKNMNETH

>member
-11 IKQRIKV
+11 IKQRVKV
-18 SDIVG
+18 SDVVG
-23 ASVQL
+23 AAVQL
-28 KRRGREFIGLSPFSK
+28 KRRGKEFVGLSPFST
-43 EKSPSF
+43 EKTPSF

-106 ENKRKKYDEILTIAL
+106 ENKRKKYDEILIIAL
-121 QHYQKNFSEND
+121 QNYQKNFFENQF
-132 SVKKY
+132 VKKY
-137 AHGRGLTQEILSTF
+137 ALDRGLTEEILSIF

-158 YGLNVSLFSGF
+158 YGLNVSLFSNF

-214 ALSQNYLAKYINSP
+214 ALGQNYLAKYINSP

-242 NNAKNENKQSGIVF
+242 NNAKSENKQSGIIF

-309 NAAHKISEKLIAYMK
+309 NAAQKISEKLIAFMK
-324 PNYSLSFLILPNGFD
+324 PGYSLSFLILPNGFD
-339 PDSFVR
+339 PDSFIR
-345 KNGRNNF
+345 KNGKNNF

-362 GNFIFENNLQDLQSE
+362 GNFIFENNLQNLQST

-388 IMDLCLLIQDSTV
+388 LIDTCLLIQDSTV
-401 KKHYISFFKN
+401 KKYYVSFFKN
-411 KIFEQFSSR
+411 KIFEQFSNR
-420 KAKNLKP
+420 KNKNIKP

-452 YFFLN
+452 YLFLN
-457 NIQILKNQ
+457 NFAILRNQ
-465 SEKLSIINFHNKN
+465 FEKVSLINFHNKN
-478 LEELKKVLINILE
+478 LEELRKVLINILG
-491 KIETFKE
+491 KTQTFKD

-509 FGPIIKDINE
+509 FGQVIKDINE
-519 FSSIKGISENLNEE
+519 FSSIKGISENLNDE
-533 KFDNFLNDLIEQ
+533 KFDNFLKDLIEQ
-545 VNNLKLE
+545 VNNLKLQ
-552 SKLKDAEE
+552 SKLHDAEE
-560 SLSKNMNEAQ
+560 SLSKNMNEAH

>member
-28 KRRGREFIGLSPFSK
+28 KRRGREFVGLSPFSK
-43 EKSPSF
+43 EKTPSF

-158 YGLNVSLFSGF
+158 YGLNVSMFSGF

-242 NNAKNENKQSGIVF
+242 NNAKNENKQSGNVF

-362 GNFIFENNLQDLQSE
+362 GNFIFENNLQELQSE

-452 YFFLN
+452 YLFLN
-457 NIQILKNQ
+457 NIQILKDQ

-509 FGPIIKDINE
+509 FGQIIKDINE

>member
-11 IKQRIKV
+11 IKQRVKV
-18 SDIVG
+18 SDVVG
-23 ASVQL
+23 ATVQL
-28 KRRGREFIGLSPFSK
+28 KRRGKEFVGLSPFST
-43 EKSPSF
+43 EKTPSF

-121 QHYQKNFSEND
+121 QNYQKNFFENQF
-132 SVKKY
+132 VKKY
-137 AHGRGLTQEILSTF
+137 ALDRGLTEEILSIF

-158 YGLNVSLFSGF
+158 YGLNVSLFSNF

-214 ALSQNYLAKYINSP
+214 ALGQNYLAKYINSP

-242 NNAKNENKQSGIVF
+242 NNAKSENKQSGIIF

-309 NAAHKISEKLIAYMK
+309 NAAQKISEKLIAFMK
-324 PNYSLSFLILPNGFD
+324 PGYSLSFLILPNGFD
-339 PDSFVR
+339 PDSFIR
-345 KNGRNNF
+345 KNGKNNF

-362 GNFIFENNLQDLQSE
+362 GNFIFENNLQNLQST

-388 IMDLCLLIQDSTV
+388 LIDTCLLIQDSTV
-401 KKHYISFFKN
+401 KKYYVSFFKN
-411 KIFEQFSSR
+411 KIFEQFSNR
-420 KAKNLKP
+420 KNKNIKP

-452 YFFLN
+452 YLFLN
-457 NIQILKNQ
+457 NFTILRNQ
-465 SEKLSIINFHNKN
+465 FEKVSLINFHNKN
-478 LEELKKVLINILE
+478 LEELRKVLINILG
-491 KIETFKE
+491 KIQTFKD

-509 FGPIIKDINE
+509 FGQVIKDINE
-519 FSSIKGISENLNEE
+519 FSSIKGISENLNDE
-533 KFDNFLNDLIEQ
+533 KFDNFLKDLIEQ
-545 VNNLKLE
+545 VNNLKLQ
-552 SKLKDAEE
+552 SKLQDAEE
-560 SLSKNMNEAQ
+560 SLSKNMNEAH

>member
-23 ASVQL
+23 ATVQL
-28 KRRGREFIGLSPFSK
+28 KRRGREYVGLSPFSK
-43 EKSPSF
+43 EKTPSF

-121 QHYQKNFSEND
+121 QNYQKNFSENE
-132 SVKKY
+132 SVRKY
-137 AHGRGLTQEILSTF
+137 ALSRGLTQEILSFF

-158 YGLNVSLFSGF
+158 YGLNLSLFGNF

-178 VFFHDEKNNKL
+178 IFFYDEKNNKL

-242 NNAKNENKQSGIVF
+242 NNAKNQNKQSGIVF
-256 VVEGYMDAISL
+256 VVEGYMDVISL

-278 LGTAMTESHLNLVW
+278 LGTAMTESHLNLIW
-292 RYFNDPVVCFD
+292 RYFNDPIVCFD

-345 KNGRNNF
+345 KNGKNAF

-362 GNFIFENNLQDLQSE
+362 GNFIFENNLQDLKSAL
-377 QPEER
+377 PEER

-401 KKHYISFFKN
+401 KKHYVSFFKN
-411 KIFEQFSSR
+411 KIFEQFSNR
-420 KAKNLKP
+420 KIKNLKP

-452 YFFLN
+452 YLFLN

-465 SEKLSIINFHNKN
+465 SKKFSLINFHNKN
-478 LEELKKVLINILE
+478 LEELKKVLLNILE

-509 FGPIIKDINE
+509 FSQIINDINE

-533 KFDNFLNDLIEQ
+533 KFDNFLEDLIEQ

>member
-11 IKQRIKV
+11 IKQRVKV
-18 SDIVG
+18 SDVVG
-23 ASVQL
+23 AAVQL
-28 KRRGREFIGLSPFSK
+28 KRRGKEFVGLSPFST
-43 EKSPSF
+43 EKTPSF

-121 QHYQKNFSEND
+121 QNYQKNFFENQF
-132 SVKKY
+132 VKKY
-137 AHGRGLTQEILSTF
+137 ALDRGLTEEILSIF

-158 YGLNVSLFSGF
+158 YGLNVSLFSNF

-214 ALSQNYLAKYINSP
+214 ALGQNYLAKYINSP

-242 NNAKNENKQSGIVF
+242 NNAKSENKQSGIIF

-309 NAAHKISEKLIAYMK
+309 NAAQKISEKLIAFMK
-324 PNYSLSFLILPNGFD
+324 PGYSLSFLILPNGFD
-339 PDSFVR
+339 PDSFIR
-345 KNGRNNF
+345 KNGKNNF

-362 GNFIFENNLQDLQSE
+362 GNFIFENNLQNLQST

-388 IMDLCLLIQDSTV
+388 LIDTCLLIQDSTV
-401 KKHYISFFKN
+401 KKYYVSFFKN
-411 KIFEQFSSR
+411 KIFEQFSNR
-420 KAKNLKP
+420 KNKNIKP

-452 YFFLN
+452 YLFLN
-457 NIQILKNQ
+457 NFTILRNQ
-465 SEKLSIINFHNKN
+465 FEKVSLINFHNKN
-478 LEELKKVLINILE
+478 LEELRKVLINILG
-491 KIETFKE
+491 KIQTFKD

-509 FGPIIKDINE
+509 FGKVIKDINE
-519 FSSIKGISENLNEE
+519 FSSIKGISENLNDE
-533 KFDNFLNDLIEQ
+533 KFDNFLKDLIEQ
-545 VNNLKLE
+545 VNNLKLQ
-552 SKLKDAEE
+552 SKLHDAEE
-560 SLSKNMNEAQ
+560 SLSKNMNEAH

>member
-28 KRRGREFIGLSPFSK
+28 KRRGREFVGLSPFSK
-43 EKSPSF
+43 EKTPSF

-189 IDRFKNRL
+189 IDRFRNRL

-362 GNFIFENNLQDLQSE
+362 GNFIFENNLQELQSE

-452 YFFLN
+452 YLFLN

-509 FGPIIKDINE
+509 FGQIIKDINE

>member
-28 KRRGREFIGLSPFSK
+28 KRRGREFVGLSPFSK
-43 EKSPSF
+43 EKTPSF

-121 QHYQKNFSEND
+121 QNYQKNFSENE
-132 SVKKY
+132 SVRKY
-137 AHGRGLTQEILSTF
+137 ALSRGLTQEILSFF

-158 YGLNVSLFSGF
+158 YGLNLSLFGNF

-178 VFFHDEKNNKL
+178 IFFYDEKNNKL

-242 NNAKNENKQSGIVF
+242 NNAKNENKQSRIVF
-256 VVEGYMDAISL
+256 IVEGYMDAISL

-278 LGTAMTESHLNLVW
+278 LGTAMTESHLNLIW
-292 RYFNDPVVCFD
+292 RYFNDPVICFD

-345 KNGRNNF
+345 KNGKNNF
-352 ESLLDQKIDI
+352 ASLLDQKIDI

-388 IMDLCLLIQDSTV
+388 LMDLCLSIQDSTV
-401 KKHYISFFKN
+401 KKHYINFFKN

-420 KAKNLKP
+420 KIKNLKP

-437 ITRYSSFELKEFSLM
+437 ITRYSSFELKEYSLM
-452 YFFLN
+452 YLFLN
-457 NIQILKNQ
+457 NIQILKNK
-465 SEKLSIINFHNKN
+465 SEKLSLINFHNKN

-491 KIETFKE
+491 KIETFKQ

-509 FGPIIKDINE
+509 FDQIIKDVNE

-533 KFDNFLNDLIEQ
+533 KFDNFLADLIEQ

>member
-28 KRRGREFIGLSPFSK
+28 KRRGREFVGLSPFSK
-43 EKSPSF
+43 EKTPSF

-158 YGLNVSLFSGF
+158 YGLNVSMFSGF

-242 NNAKNENKQSGIVF
+242 NNAKNENKQSGNVF

>member
-28 KRRGREFIGLSPFSK
+28 KRRGREFVGLSPFSK
-43 EKSPSF
+43 EKTPSF

-132 SVKKY
+132 SIKKY

-457 NIQILKNQ
+457 NIQILKDQ

-509 FGPIIKDINE
+509 FGQIIKDINE

>member
-28 KRRGREFIGLSPFSK
+28 KRRGREFVGLSPFSK
-43 EKSPSF
+43 EKTPSF

-452 YFFLN
+452 YLFLN
-457 NIQILKNQ
+457 NIQILKDQ

-498 FNLLKHLEENN
+498 FNLLKHLEKNN
-509 FGPIIKDINE
+509 FGQIIKDINE

>member
-28 KRRGREFIGLSPFSK
+28 KRRGREFVGLSPFSK
-43 EKSPSF
+43 EKTPSF

-91 AGMPAFKFTKENIEV
+91 AGMPTFKFTKENIEV

-509 FGPIIKDINE
+509 FGQIIKDINE

-533 KFDNFLNDLIEQ
+533 KFDNFLQDLIEQ

-570 YNELLSLKD
+570 YNELLSLKG

>member
-28 KRRGREFIGLSPFSK
+28 KRRGREFVGLSPFSK
-43 EKSPSF
+43 EKTPSF

-158 YGLNVSLFSGF
+158 YGLNVSMFSGF

-242 NNAKNENKQSGIVF
+242 NNAKNENKQSGNVF

-452 YFFLN
+452 YLFLN

-509 FGPIIKDINE
+509 FGQIIKDINE